1 LNAYS
6 SPDQSSA
13 TPVTADDVIDPQ
25 ARGYVFARSVDFLIN
40 SMKALSAPFE
50 GDVTTALVF
59 HAMSRAS
66 VAHMNMRPGVNKAAV
81 DGIFPDDLRRSVS
94 ILSTANFLG
103 LPYETTRR
111 HVGKLV
117 ELGLVERRGSREFFV
132 SSAVLARP
140 AFDPVATQTVNL
152 ARILMRDTSGVFEP
166 GQMVEA

>member
-1 LNAYS
+1 MNAYS
-6 SPDQSSA
+6 STDQHSA
-13 TPVTADDVIDPQ
+13 NPVSADDAIDPQ
-25 ARGYVFARSVDFLIN
+25 RRGYVFARSVDFLIN

-117 ELGLVERRGSREFFV
+117 ELGMVERNHSSVSIRSEKMTRRSDGSDGFH
-132 SSAVLARP
+132 P
-140 AFDPVATQTVNL
+140 
-152 ARILMRDTSGVFEP
+152 
-166 GQMVEA
+166 

>member
-1 LNAYS
+1 MNAYS

-13 TPVTADDVIDPQ
+13 TPVTVDDVIDPQ

-117 ELGLVERRGSREFFV
+117 ELGMVERRGSREFFV

-140 AFDPVATQTVNL
+140 DFDPVATQTVNL
-152 ARILMRDTSGVFEP
+152 ARILMRDTGGVFEP

>member
-1 LNAYS
+1 MNAYS
-6 SPDQSSA
+6 SPDQSTA
-13 TPVTADDVIDPQ
+13 TPVSADDAIDPQ
-25 ARGYVFARSVDFLIN
+25 RRGYVFARSVDFLIN

-117 ELGLVERRGSREFFV
+117 ELGMVERRGSREFFV
-132 SSAVLARP
+132 SSAVLSRP
-140 AFDPVATQTVNL
+140 DFDPVATQTVNL
-152 ARILMRDTSGVFEP
+152 ARVLLRDAGGVFEP